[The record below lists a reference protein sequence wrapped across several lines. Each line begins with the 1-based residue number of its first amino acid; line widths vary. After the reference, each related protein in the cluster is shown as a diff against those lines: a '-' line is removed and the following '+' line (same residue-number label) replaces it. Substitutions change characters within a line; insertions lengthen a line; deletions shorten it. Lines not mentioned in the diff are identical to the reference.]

1 MAIRIDKPNAE
12 DNLSYRQKKE
22 KHQRIK
28 VADLSDKMSIKDI
41 NEYIRRYQSGEH
53 VHEILPP
60 GLTKE
65 ELIQLQNLADKRT

>member
-1 MAIRIDKPNAE
+1 MKIKLVANRKVRLDK
-12 DNLSYRQKKE
+12 Y
-22 KHQRIK
+22 I
-28 VADLSDKMSIKDI
+28 SDKMSIKDI